1 MDTYALAPWS
11 LQGSGYI
18 MVFRL
23 GPEFVSRHGFVPRD
37 LKGAYQGGPGIVMYV
52 DYTASPVG
60 PYRELLFIPG
70 RFDFSG
76 KKYFSITK
84 IYVSSPASVEGG
96 RQNWGIPKELAAFHV
111 TSEQEGKFQV
121 RVGMGE
127 KTFADLLF
135 RSPRVG
141 LPVTTKLIPS
151 ALRTLAHIHDG
162 RTMITRIQSHGAV
175 STACLLSARIDESF
189 FPPVF
194 RQARGCILSVPHFSM
209 VFPKCLRP

>member
-18 MVFRL
+18 MVLRL
-23 GPEFVSRHGFVPRD
+23 SPEFVSRHGFIPRN
-37 LKGAYQGGPGIVMYV
+37 LKGAYMGGPCIVMYV

-70 RFDFSG
+70 RFDFCG

-96 RQNWGIPKELAAFHV
+96 RRNWGIPKELAAFHV
-111 TSEQEGKFQV
+111 TSEQDGKRRV
-121 RVGMGE
+121 RVALGE

-141 LPVTTKLIPS
+141 LPVTTKLIPPG
-151 ALRTLAHIHDG
+151 LRTVAHIADG
-162 RTMITRIQSHGAV
+162 RTMITRIQSQGAI
-175 STACLLSARIDESF
+175 STARLLAARIDESF

-194 RQARGCILSVPHFSM
+194 RQPRGCILSVPHFSM
-209 VFPKCLRP
+209 IFPKCLHP